1 MSLSRAS
8 ELNRGF
14 DARLSIFF
22 IAMSDLSVEPARG
35 SPILVPGLVHLPGFY
50 KSHSLAPNH
59 LIDWGVKETKFD
71 KKRGSLKLID
81 NLIGQYNRA

>member
-1 MSLSRAS
+1 MHSYLFVFSFGQSKGKADKLSCIINMLDVLRES
-8 ELNRGF
+8 SIRGGVGAF
-14 DARLSIFF
+14 ARFF
-22 IAMSDLSVEPARG
+22 M
-35 SPILVPGLVHLPGFY
+35 

-81 NLIGQYNRA
+81 NLIGQYNRT